1 MTICLSKG
9 LGAPIG
15 AVLVGSTEFVTRA
28 RHIRKAMGGGMRQAG
43 ILAAAAE
50 FALEHNLPRLAE
62 DHSKARVLAKGAS
75 IDFMIDG
82 PFKYFSNFFYTTL
95 YKLLDTICACFL
107 SFYNFTSFCL
117 CKECWAGV
125 VIFLHLN

>member
-50 FALEHNLPRLAE
+50 FALQHNLPRLAE
-62 DHSKARVLAKGAS
+62 DHNKARILAKGAS
-75 IDFMIDG
+75 ISIYCMIDG
-82 PFKYFSNFFYTTL
+82 PFY
-95 YKLLDTICACFL
+95 
-107 SFYNFTSFCL
+107 
-117 CKECWAGV
+117 
-125 VIFLHLN
+125 